1 MSRLRLALF
10 AIAALFLAVP
20 AFAANYAVGT
30 CQPNLTSYVTI
41 SQAVSSVPS
50 GATIEV
56 CPGNYPEQ
64 VVITQPLTLEG
75 APGSTSDAV
84 ITVPAGGLTQ
94 SLSFDF
100 LGTVT
105 YQLLV
110 QTTGPVNITNLAVDG
125 TGGTAARGY
134 LAGIVYQDASG
145 NASRLSVRNQTGG
158 GLGIGLLALTSEA
171 TAQTVTVANSVFHGF
186 DGVGVFAI
194 SGDAGFGL
202 LSATVQSNSING
214 NAGTNSVG
222 VGYANAD
229 GNAQSNLI
237 SDSTCGIILFSS
249 SARVT
254 SNTISSTVFGANIYS
269 GSATFTNNKIDAGG
283 SYGVYLQGS
292 ATNGQ
297 VENNTIGNA
306 STAVFGCDVGSGLG
320 NASGFTVT
328 GNAIT
333 DAAIGLEMPS
343 GNTTTPNNYY
353 VTTSALQSCP

>member
-10 AIAALFLAVP
+10 AIVALFLTAH

-30 CQPNLTSYVTI
+30 CQPTLTSYATI

-75 APGSTSDAV
+75 VPGASSDAV

-94 SLSFDF
+94 SLSYDF
-100 LGTVT
+100 VGIVT

-110 QTTGPVNITNLAVDG
+110 QATGPVNITNLAVDG
-125 TGGTAARGY
+125 TGGAAARGY
-134 LAGIVYQDASG
+134 LAGIVYQDTSG

-158 GLGIGLLALTSEA
+158 ELGIGLLALTSEA

-186 DGVGVFAI
+186 DGLGMYVT

-214 NAGTNSVG
+214 NAGSNSVG
-222 VGYANAD
+222 VVYAFA
-229 GNAQSNLI
+229 GGILQSNLI
-237 SDSTCGIILFSS
+237 SDSTSGIILFSS

-269 GSATFTNNKIDAGG
+269 GSATFTNNKVDAGG
-283 SYGVYLQGS
+283 SYGVYLQGP

-297 VENNTIGNA
+297 VENNTIGNS
-306 STAVFGCDVGSGLG
+306 STAVFGCDGGSGLG
-320 NASGFTVT
+320 SASGFTVT

-333 DAAIGLEMPS
+333 GAAVGLEMPS

-353 VTTSALQSCP
+353 ITASALQSCP